1 MAFMM
6 KHLDMIEVA
15 VSNFDAGNHPCKY
28 LYMCERD
35 GNVTKCVSVLF

>member
-28 LYMCERD
+28 FCVCERD
-35 GNVTKCVSVLF
+35 DNVTNCSSVLF

>member
-6 KHLDMIEVA
+6 KHLDFIEVA

-28 LYMCERD
+28 FVDDVER
-35 GNVTKCVSVLF
+35 G